1 MFLVKKSLNYAVVL
15 YFLAG
20 FLLERPAFF
29 MPVFMFK
36 LEKSNKKEGHFYE
49 PQKTDVQIADCPSL

>member
-1 MFLVKKSLNYAVVL
+1 MRFFFI
-15 YFLAG
+15 FLAG
-20 FLLERPAFF
+20 FLLGRPAFF
-29 MPVFMFK
+29 IPVFMFK